1 MSQTTLPQ
9 EMSYYIAQPLAQPTT
24 LRWGENYKIQPLVEE
39 LQYLIRKICPSEV
52 MSPNFQVA
60 LPLCKK
66 AKQLLPYISI
76 CTILTEHASLVH
88 FFKRELI

>member
-39 LQYLIRKICPSEV
+39 LQYLI
-52 MSPNFQVA
+52 
-60 LPLCKK
+60 
-66 AKQLLPYISI
+66 
-76 CTILTEHASLVH
+76 
-88 FFKRELI
+88 